1 VGYEK
6 ERKHAVDGVG
16 GHSGVA
22 RFCWFFGVIFLI
34 LGIVSDAIN
43 RTLGL
48 ESISWFLLAI
58 GLFAAGILLMFFW
71 AVGMYLHATE
81 AESKKEE

>member
-1 VGYEK
+1 MGYEK
-6 ERKHAVDGVG
+6 EWKHAVDGVG

-22 RFCWFFGVIFLI
+22 RFCWLFGVIFLI

-71 AVGMYLHATE
+71 AVGMYLHATG